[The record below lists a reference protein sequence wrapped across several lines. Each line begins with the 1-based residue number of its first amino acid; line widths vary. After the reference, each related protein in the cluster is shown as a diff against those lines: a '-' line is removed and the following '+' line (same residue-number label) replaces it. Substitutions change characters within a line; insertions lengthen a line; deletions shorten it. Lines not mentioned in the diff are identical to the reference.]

1 MTPRPAFARAVGSAF
16 AHAFARVSPA
26 PGLPR
31 LHRSGLWLGAVLVA
45 LYATA
50 PAQAQAPAQY
60 KVIGADGKVT
70 YTDRAPATSDG
81 KVTSIGSRGAA
92 PVGDVALPLELRQ
105 AVARYPVTLYVMV
118 GNCDP
123 CEAARQ
129 LLRQRGIPITEKQV
143 QSPEDSEALERI
155 SGGRDAPTLS
165 IGSQTLR
172 GLAPSVWN
180 SYLDAAGYPR
190 ESRLP
195 ASYQYPP
202 ATPITERREAVAK
215 AAAPRAAPAVE
226 AASTP
231 APAANPAGIK
241 F

>member
-1 MTPRPAFARAVGSAF
+1 MTPRLAFAFAPAAYAASKPQRAGV
-16 AHAFARVSPA
+16 
-26 PGLPR
+26 
-31 LHRSGLWLGAVLVA
+31 WLGAAFAALVA
-45 LYATA
+45 AA
-50 PAQAQAPAQY
+50 PAQAQTQTQY

-70 YTDRAPATSDG
+70 YTDRAPTTSEG
-81 KVTSIGSRGAA
+81 KVTSIGTRGAA
-92 PVGDVALPLELRQ
+92 PSGDVALPLELRQ

-129 LLRQRGIPITEKQV
+129 LLRQRGIPVTEKQV

-172 GLAPSVWN
+172 GLAPAVWN

-195 ASYQYPP
+195 INYQYPP
-202 ATPITERREAVAK
+202 ATPITERREAVVK
-215 AAAPRAAPAVE
+215 TTPRAAPAVE
-226 AASTP
+226 AAATP